1 MEIPTC
7 NRSRTWAWNST
18 NDFSTQDLDL
28 ESIEAVK
35 RVVILAS
42 GSGSLAQAI
51 IDDAELG
58 GQIVAVVSDRSDAL
72 VLERAQKSS
81 IATHVIEMK
90 SERMT
95 WDREIFDCVIDLKAD
110 LVISAG
116 FMRILSPD
124 FVQTFPTINSHP
136 ALLPLFPGA
145 HAVRD
150 ALAAGVSETGT
161 TIHWVDEGIDTGKII
176 TQAKVSIL
184 PGDNEAS
191 LHERIKEVER
201 GLIVAAIKEVLP
213 TLESRHG

>member
-1 MEIPTC
+1 M
-7 NRSRTWAWNST
+7 
-18 NDFSTQDLDL
+18 
-28 ESIEAVK
+28 K
-35 RVVILAS
+35 RAVILAS
-42 GSGSLAQAI
+42 GNGSLTQAI
-51 IDDAELG
+51 IDDAELRS
-58 GQIVAVVSDRSDAL
+58 QLVAVISDRADAL
-72 VLERAQKSS
+72 VLERARECD
-81 IATHVIEMK
+81 IPTHVIEMK
-90 SERMT
+90 SDRTM
-95 WDREIFDCVIDLKAD
+95 WDKEIFDCVNNLKPD

-136 ALLPLFPGA
+136 ALLPHFPGA

-161 TIHWVDEGIDTGKII
+161 TIHWVDQGIDTGEII
-176 TQAKVSIL
+176 TQARVSIL

-213 TLESRHG
+213 NLESRHG